1 MVNPPSSSADAAGA
15 TPDGVR
21 SVLEL
26 GLTARGTWGDEELAL
41 LLAYHLEA
49 PLDFDLRG
57 LDPAHAR
64 GLRHSA
70 AAEGLLVRSLGDLF
84 GHPRPPLELV
94 EMMKDYAKSSM
105 KAGQSALPKPV
116 AAAIY
121 YLSIAVALARLG
133 RRITHL
139 DDAQL
144 RDGFDW
150 AIALPWMDAAGR
162 DMLSRARQCL
172 RQER

>member
-1 MVNPPSSSADAAGA
+1 MVNPETPSANRPSA

-26 GLTARGTWGDEELAL
+26 GLTPRGDCGDEELGL
-41 LLAYHLEA
+41 LLAYHLAA

-70 AAEGLLVRSLGDLF
+70 AAEGLLLRSLGDLF

-94 EMMKDYAKSSM
+94 EMTKNYAKSSM
-105 KAGQSALPKPV
+105 KAGQSVLPKPV

-144 RDGFDW
+144 RHGFDW
-150 AIALPWMDAAGR
+150 AIALPWIDTAGR
-162 DMLSRARQCL
+162 EVLSRARQGL
-172 RQER
+172 GQGT